1 MYPAFPT
8 VRKKFTLLLHFFTGV
23 IDQMT
28 FYRFVDHSV
37 YGKQLK
43 FMIKFF
49 ILFYCLSIPLFAQKN
64 TWVKKPMSDWP
75 QVAMINEVWYKNGER
90 YVDPSFQYA
99 ATGFLVDTGTDTLAA
114 TAKHVLWVAKTK
126 TMKSVDLQGHLQ
138 RWIMHPKTNF
148 KDSVVIDQLINRDT
162 AEILN
167 GPGST
172 IIERDWILFTT
183 RYVSPN
189 IQPLIPR
196 YTKVHPGE
204 RIYYFGCPY
213 EEPEC
218 VREESTVLEVQG
230 NRILFAFP
238 KDAHLMGA
246 SGSPLVD
253 ENGFLIGILSGAT
266 FSRSTGGDALY
277 ATSTHYL
284 RKVLQNEK
292 PLNVPLI
299 PIGEILKEE
308 VQKNGIDRAIKKFH
322 ALKATESNF
331 FVYDFSLDAINAAG
345 DYWLEQKKPRWAM
358 AIYNL
363 SLAEFPYT
371 HTYTKIAKAYMVT
384 GKKELA
390 RANYE
395 KAIKLSPENQEA
407 IEALDKLEREKQ

>member
-1 MYPAFPT
+1 LLFT
-8 VRKKFTLLLHFFTGV
+8 GQEKFTLILHFFTAV
-23 IDQMT
+23 IDET
-28 FYRFVDHSV
+28 TLYDSRFTDHAV
-37 YGKQLK
+37 YGKHLK

-49 ILFYCLSIPLFAQKN
+49 IVFYCLSIPLFAQQN
-64 TWVKKPMSDWP
+64 TWIKKPMSDWP

-90 YVDPSFQYA
+90 YIDPSFQYA
-99 ATGFLVDTGTDTLAA
+99 GTAFLIDTGSDTLAA

-138 RWIMHPKTNF
+138 RWIMHPKTNL
-148 KDSVVIDQLINRDT
+148 KDSVVIDQLINHDT
-162 AEILN
+162 AEILS
-167 GPGST
+167 GPEST
-172 IIERDWILFTT
+172 IMERDWILFTT

-213 EEPEC
+213 EVPEC
-218 VREESTVLEVQG
+218 VREESTVLEVEG
-230 NRILFAFP
+230 NRIIFAFP
-238 KDAHLMGA
+238 VGASLVGA

-253 ENGFLIGILSGAT
+253 GNGFLIGILSGAT
-266 FSRSTGGDALY
+266 FAKSTGGDALY

-299 PIGEILKEE
+299 PIGEVLKLEI
-308 VQKNGIDRAIKKFH
+308 QKNGMDEAIKKFH
-322 ALKATESNF
+322 ALKALESNL

-345 DYWLEQKKPRWAM
+345 DYWLEEKKPEWAI
-358 AIYNL
+358 ALYNL

-371 HTYTKIAKAYMVT
+371 RTYSKIAKAYLAT

-390 RANYE
+390 RENYE

-407 IEALDKLEREKQ
+407 IEALNLLKQEKK